1 MRAVFKHRGR
11 HTHHSSKK
19 KGEEEIQIE
28 GSEKGEE

>member
-19 KGEEEIQIE
+19 KGEEERHIGGKE
-28 GSEKGEE
+28 VFT